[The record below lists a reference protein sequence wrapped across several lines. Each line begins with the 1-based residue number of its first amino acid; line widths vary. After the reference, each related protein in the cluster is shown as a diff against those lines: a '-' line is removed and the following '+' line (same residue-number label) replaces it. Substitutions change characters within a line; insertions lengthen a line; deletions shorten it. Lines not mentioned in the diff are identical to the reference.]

1 MAKCMKKYGI
11 IYCGFNTE
19 DYILKSIEPF
29 LNRENYFVSAVSVPF
44 KEYKDI
50 DELEDN
56 STNILR
62 ELVNQGR
69 LQYLVDEPK
78 YILELEARNLALEN
92 LVKHNVDYIWLV
104 DSDEFYTEKD
114 IQKIEDYVESSNKNL
129 FKISLKNHVFDKEH
143 YIEEPFQPPRIFKCK
158 IDIANSL
165 YPFILNQFYWDN
177 DICYSCFGNLVRY
190 DKIEELTIIPEEI
203 AFVSHFTW
211 LNDKIGK
218 RKVAYQHKH
227 FGHCGYRWN
236 KDSETLEFDEDFHRI
251 NNIPIPKIK
260 KI

>member
-1 MAKCMKKYGI
+1 
-11 IYCGFNTE
+11 
-19 DYILKSIEPF
+19 

-143 YIEEPFQPPRIFKCK
+143 YIEEPFQPSSYI
-158 IDIANSL
+158 
-165 YPFILNQFYWDN
+165 
-177 DICYSCFGNLVRY
+177 
-190 DKIEELTIIPEEI
+190 
-203 AFVSHFTW
+203 
-211 LNDKIGK
+211 
-218 RKVAYQHKH
+218 
-227 FGHCGYRWN
+227 
-236 KDSETLEFDEDFHRI
+236 
-251 NNIPIPKIK
+251 
-260 KI
+260 